1 MTYRIHSPRAVVAVV
16 AMLISASPLLAAVK
30 RRAVSMP
37 HLQEVTLSGT
47 VVDAASNLPVGKV
60 SVNASGKATTTD
72 AQGMFSIKLPKGS
85 PISLVISRSGYQTLT
100 TAVALAGDTS
110 QVFKI
115 TSGPVV
121 TVRTTAGATYTIDF
135 ESTEFG
141 YVAPFVGY
149 TKDTKLNMCK
159 TGGNSFTPDRTELKR
174 IAGPLVSVND
184 AACCP
189 QGAASAINVELK
201 SGEKSQAI
209 LTDSC
214 FGYKV
219 DVLGIDHSSGE
230 SVDIHLSD
238 ISEITFP

>member
-1 MTYRIHSPRAVVAVV
+1 MTYRINSPRAVAAVL
-16 AMLISASPLLAAVK
+16 AMLISASPLMAAAK

-37 HLQEVTLSGT
+37 HVQDVTLTGT

-60 SVNASGKATTTD
+60 SVNAGGKATTTD
-72 AQGMFSIKLPKGS
+72 ARGTFSIKLAKDS
-85 PISLVISRSGYQTLT
+85 AISLVISRSGYQTLT
-100 TAVALAGDTS
+100 TSVTLSGDAS

-115 TSGPVV
+115 ASGPVV
-121 TVRTTAGATYTIDF
+121 TVRTNAGATYTIDF
-135 ESTEFG
+135 ENTEFG

-159 TGGNSFTPDRTELKR
+159 TGGNSFTPDRTELRR
-174 IAGPLVSVND
+174 IAGPLVTIND

-189 QGAASAINVELK
+189 QGAASGINVELK

-209 LTDSC
+209 LTDTC

-219 DVLGIDHSSGE
+219 DVLGIDHSTGE
-230 SVDIHLSD
+230 TVDIHLSD